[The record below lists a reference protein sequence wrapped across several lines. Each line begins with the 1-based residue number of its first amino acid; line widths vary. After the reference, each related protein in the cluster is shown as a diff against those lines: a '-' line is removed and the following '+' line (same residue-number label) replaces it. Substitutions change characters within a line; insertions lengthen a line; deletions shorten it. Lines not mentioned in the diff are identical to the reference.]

1 MHSILPYKPSD
12 YKGELNLLANEKAL
26 ISKAYVK
33 AHGDLAKMTKLLEM
47 KRSYLLIAI
56 IRHFNVSALSFS
68 KPVSSPRTPKRVST
82 P

>member
-1 MHSILPYKPSD
+1 MRSILPYKPSD
-12 YKGELNLLANEKAL
+12 YKGELNLLANEKTL

-33 AHGDLAKMTKLLEM
+33 AHGDLSKMTKLLEM

-56 IRHFNVSALSFS
+56 IRHFNVSSLIFS
-68 KPVSSPRTPKRVST
+68 KVTANHSRRKRVSK